1 MSTHLLL
8 EGTDLHVLLA
18 EVRAQ
23 HGETARI
30 VKAER
35 IRSGGVAGFFSKER
49 YEVTVELPEGGS
61 AASLPAR
68 GADEVVERVALPV
81 TGTAGPDARSLGDLL
96 AVADAADGADRL
108 SAMIAAGAG
117 PRTAPAPDLAAQL
130 ESAFRSVNAPAPT
143 APAPRPAEREQ
154 VAHRPISTEGAEF
167 AFTLASMRRH
177 LTDGTPSTAPNV
189 TPVVPSVTA
198 VSSASVIGGRHA
210 VPTTEDPVSP
220 EQFGP
225 SNGVA
230 SPHRAGE
237 RAYAESMGYEQSHGE
252 VREQERAEGYSDDY
266 SDHYGE
272 RFDTPAP
279 RVEEPRREEPRREES
294 RLQEPRREEV
304 RREEPR
310 RDERFEAPRERETDR
325 PDREAREP
333 RAAYRDDVT
342 TYSDRQ
348 APRRA
353 TFRDG
358 GDPADVLRLA
368 REIDVPTPLRVGA
381 GEIVLVV
388 GEADAV
394 VSAGLLVADDIGSEA
409 PLVMGRADVHATV
422 TADELPLRQEQAR
435 RWSAPLTVV
444 VPARPTGA
452 DAERAAR
459 LAANVGAAVV
469 VVCVDA
475 TRRSHAV
482 GGLLRAL
489 DQAGVPARRLSVH
502 RAAESPD
509 PLDVL
514 SLDVPVGFLDGR
526 PATSGAWAGLL
537 LDATSE
543 LGGLPGR

>member
-1 MSTHLLL
+1 M
-8 EGTDLHVLLA
+8 
-18 EVRAQ
+18 

-49 YEVTVELPEGGS
+49 YEVTVEVPEGTTP
-61 AASLPAR
+61 APALAR
-68 GADEVVERVALPV
+68 GTDEVVERVALPL
-81 TGTAGPDARSLGDLL
+81 TASTVGSTVGSGVGSEVGDARSLGDLL
-96 AVADAADGADRL
+96 AEADAADGADRL
-108 SAMIAAGAG
+108 SAMIAACAG
-117 PRTAPAPDLAAQL
+117 PRSAPAPDLAAQL
-130 ESAFRSVNAPAPT
+130 ESAFRTANAPAP
-143 APAPRPAEREQ
+143 ALEPALAPRPAEREQ
-154 VAHRPISTEGAEF
+154 VAHRPISTEGADF

-189 TPVVPSVTA
+189 TPVVPSVAA
-198 VSSASVIGGRHA
+198 VSPASVNGGRHA

-230 SPHRAGE
+230 GPHRVGE
-237 RAYAESMGYEQSHGE
+237 RAYAESMGYDQSPVE
-252 VREQERAEGYSDDY
+252 VREQDRAQGYSDDVG
-266 SDHYGE
+266 DPYGE

-279 RVEEPRREEPRREES
+279 RAEEPRREEPRREE
-294 RLQEPRREEV
+294 P

-310 RDERFEAPRERETDR
+310 REELRREERFEAPREREVDR
-325 PDREAREP
+325 GDREAREP

-368 REIDVPTPLRVGA
+368 REIDVPAPLRVGA

-394 VSAGLLVADDIGSEA
+394 VAASLLVADEIGSEA

-435 RWSAPLTVV
+435 RWSAPLTVA

-459 LAANVGAAVV
+459 LAAGVGAAVV

-489 DQAGVPARRLSVH
+489 DQAGVPARRLAVH